1 MKEQVHNPRYPWLVG
16 VAVAGI
22 GATYFMLLS
31 SSHYPEPGANLL
43 YDVKVYE
50 ELDHID
56 TRYQE
61 EAPIPLA
68 LQDARAV
75 AVHGDAIYAAGQN
88 AVVVMDGQGT
98 EIARFPVE
106 GTPSCLA
113 VASDGRIVL
122 GMTKHIEV
130 LDADGNPAGKWTSL
144 GAQSF
149 ITSVAAREEDVF
161 VADAGRR
168 VVLRYDW
175 QGNLQGRIGQKDPA
189 RDIPGLEVP
198 SPYLDLALNPDG
210 DLWVTNPGKLGLE
223 RYRENGDIVTSWY
236 HPTLELHGFSG
247 CCNPIQIAFTQQG
260 DLITGE
266 KGIVRIKRYEVTAG
280 EFLELIAGSRDF
292 PRQQSQSLRDLAVD
306 PAGRIL
312 VLDSGA
318 NELRVFAEK
327 QGASD
332 GILAQQS

>member
-22 GATYFMLLS
+22 GAAYFLLLGS
-31 SSHYPEPGANLL
+31 SDHPEPGANLL

-50 ELDHID
+50 ELDHIE

-61 EAPIPLA
+61 EAPITLDV
-68 LQDARAV
+68 QNARAL
-75 AVHGDAIYAAGQN
+75 AVHEGRIYAAGQN
-88 AVVVMDGQGT
+88 AVAVLDVRGEEQ
-98 EIARFPVE
+98 ARFAVE

-113 VASDGRIVL
+113 LSPDGRIVL
-122 GMTKHIEV
+122 GMTRHVEV
-130 LDADGNPAGKWTSL
+130 LDPQGNPLAEWESL
-144 GAQSF
+144 GGQRF
-149 ITSVAAREEDVF
+149 ITSIAAQEDSVY

-175 QGNLQGRIGQKDPA
+175 QGKLLAQIGQKDLA

-198 SPYLDLALNPDG
+198 SPYLDLALTPEG

-247 CCNPIQIAFTQQG
+247 CCNPTQIAFTPQG

-266 KGIVRIKRYEVTAG
+266 KGIVRLKRYDVTSG
-280 EFLELIAGSRDF
+280 EFVELIAGSRDF
-292 PRQQSQSLRDLAVD
+292 PRQQTIRDLAVD
-306 PAGRIL
+306 HEGRIL
-312 VLDSGA
+312 VLDAKTNS
-318 NELRVFAEK
+318 LRVFAEK
-327 QGASD
+327 EGA
-332 GILAQQS
+332 GHETLAQQS